1 MNVFEII
8 DFFYNDSPELK
19 TILLKHSEQVGRKAL
34 QILEKSS
41 CKLDKNEVMNG
52 ALLHDIGIFKCHAP
66 SILCNGEV
74 DYIAHGIIG
83 AELLRQY
90 GRENNI
96 DLEIYARIAERH
108 TGSGLTGEDI
118 KKQNMPLPPQDFLP
132 ETQLEKLICLADK
145 FFSKSGNMQEKSL
158 DSIRRSMAKFGENSL
173 IRFDKLCELFK
184 L

>member
-1 MNVFEII
+1 MNVFKII
-8 DFFYNDSPELK
+8 DFFYNDQPELK
-19 TILLKHSEQVGRKAL
+19 KVLLKHSEQVGRKAL

-41 CKLDKNEVMNG
+41 CTLDKNEVMNG

-66 SILCNGEV
+66 SILCNGEAN
-74 DYIAHGIIG
+74 YIAHGIIG

-108 TGSGLTGEDI
+108 TGSGLTKEDI
-118 KKQNMPLPPQDFLP
+118 ENQNLPLPHQDFLP

-145 FFSKSGNMQEKSL
+145 FFSKSGDMQEKNIESVH
-158 DSIRRSMAKFGENSL
+158 RSMAKFGAESL
-173 IRFDKLCELFK
+173 RRFDELMKIFS
-184 L
+184 